1 MHMKNK
7 YTLHLQCCLEGWFAS
22 GHSSILLKP
31 ICITDEKSPRWSA
44 RFQVSTWKLW
54 LMIFLLK
61 VCAFLVSHEF
71 ISLPAFHKGFARHV
85 LDRWAGSVLHFTRS
99 FEKCSLCACLRELI
113 FFMGAFSSVFQ
124 KDSKRSVYDGV
135 GSIPWDKLVSLFL
148 LFQHA
153 ENTVKVPDFR
163 FRIFALL
170 LSEVYGAGVFS
181 LSPQKARATGSSHGS
196 CELVLRFWHFHLAEY
211 PVYPP
216 AESLCDSNSS
226 LKNLTFL
233 WTFKYLDLLI
243 AAKSML
249 ITAACKWRNSRMQ
262 LSK

>member
-7 YTLHLQCCLEGWFAS
+7 CTLHLQCCLEGWFAS

-44 RFQVSTWKLW
+44 RFQVSNWKLW

-61 VCAFLVSHEF
+61 VSAFLVSHEF
-71 ISLPAFHKGFARHV
+71 ISLPAFHKGFARHI
-85 LDRWAGSVLHFTRS
+85 LDQWAGSVLHFTRTL
-99 FEKCSLCACLRELI
+99 EKCSLCACLRELT
-113 FFMGAFSSVFQ
+113 FFMGAFSSVFHM
-124 KDSKRSVYDGV
+124 DSTRSVYDAV

-148 LFQHA
+148 LFQHP
-153 ENTVKVPDFR
+153 ENTVKDPDFR

-170 LSEVYGAGVFS
+170 LSEVYGAEVFS
-181 LSPQKARATGSSHGS
+181 WSPQKARAAGSSHGS
-196 CELVLRFWHFHLAEY
+196 CELVLRFWHFHLPEY

-216 AESLCDSNSS
+216 AASLCDSKSP

-233 WTFKYLDLLI
+233 WTFKYLDLWLM

-249 ITAACKWRNSRMQ
+249 KRAACKWRNSRM
-262 LSK
+262 